1 MKKKLA
7 VWKSKSLSIGGRTTL
22 IGSSLSNSF
31 VYHISMYLLP
41 KLIGWTGKGCFLLA
55 RGWAQKKYH
64 LVEWD
69 IINKSKKYG
78 GLGIK
83 NIQIMNISLLSKWW
97 WKLERDSG
105 NRSLKKSTYIG
116 TLLDL

>member
-1 MKKKLA
+1 M
-7 VWKSKSLSIGGRTTL
+7 LS
-22 IGSSLSNSF
+22 
-31 VYHISMYLLP
+31 
-41 KLIGWTGKGCFLLA
+41 LA

-64 LVEWD
+64 LVKWD